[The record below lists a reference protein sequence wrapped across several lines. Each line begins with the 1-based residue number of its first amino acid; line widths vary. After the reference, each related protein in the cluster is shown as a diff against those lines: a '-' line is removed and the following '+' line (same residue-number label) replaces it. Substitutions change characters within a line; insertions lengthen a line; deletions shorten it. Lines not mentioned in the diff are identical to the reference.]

1 MHFQGRRNTCNM
13 LLSLKEKQGKVW
25 TSSHKIYQAKVFCWH
40 SISKRDEIMSSFR
53 WMHRIKENHVSISYL
68 ANISL
73 QYKLLGTWRELLVA
87 LCGTVCYN
95 IALCSAT
102 KPIFGS
108 LAESD
113 MRNEP
118 LHMQSAT

>member
-1 MHFQGRRNTCNM
+1 MDVPVPTTS
-13 LLSLKEKQGKVW
+13 LS
-25 TSSHKIYQAKVFCWH
+25 
-40 SISKRDEIMSSFR
+40 
-53 WMHRIKENHVSISYL
+53 SYL

-95 IALCSAT
+95 TALRSAT
-102 KPIFGS
+102 KPIIGS

-118 LHMQSAT
+118 LHMQSAR